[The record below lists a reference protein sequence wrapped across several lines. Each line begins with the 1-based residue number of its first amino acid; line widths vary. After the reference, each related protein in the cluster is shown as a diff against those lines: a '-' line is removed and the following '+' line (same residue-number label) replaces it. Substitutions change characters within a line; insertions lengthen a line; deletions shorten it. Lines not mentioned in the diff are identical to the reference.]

1 MVTTSKELKI
11 SRLWNFL
18 WKRKLAKFAQ
28 KLEILNNTFKP
39 ALVQKISRIKVYNAP
54 ALTFLLYGSENRTR
68 KKKDEKRL
76 TSIEIKF
83 FRRTAAPVH
92 PVSEEQQQRYT
103 LFQKNSS
110 SGTPCFRRTAAA
122 VHPVWPRKEW
132 RNFGRAEGVGPFD
145 ETLRKYK
152 SNCLRHVTRFNKSRM
167 P

>member
-1 MVTTSKELKI
+1 
-11 SRLWNFL
+11 
-18 WKRKLAKFAQ
+18 
-28 KLEILNNTFKP
+28 
-39 ALVQKISRIKVYNAP
+39 LVQKISRIKVYNAP

-110 SGTPCFRRTAAA
+110 TGTPCFRRTAAA
-122 VHPVWPRKEW
+122 VHPVSEEQQQRYTLFQKNSSSGTPCFRRTVAAVHPVSEEQQQ
-132 RNFGRAEGVGPFD
+132 RYTLFGRERN
-145 ETLRKYK
+145 EEILEELR
-152 SNCLRHVTRFNKSRM
+152 V
-167 P
+167 